1 MRRLTL
7 TILLVLCAGLTLLPA
22 CSREEAGGASG
33 GAPEKTA
40 AAPARWT
47 SALAGVEEAAAEAR
61 RWREDALLYAIA
73 TPEPALDA
81 RGRAPA
87 WLYTFVSPSAGAVAS
102 VEVRGGEVRRLP
114 EQRLPEP
121 DIRNLRRNALPP
133 PGRLLDSGEALRRTE
148 RVREL
153 LAGDGRTASAGLD
166 SLSGGG
172 PVWIF
177 ATVGEGRRL
186 EERVPAVAGG

>member
-1 MRRLTL
+1 M
-7 TILLVLCAGLTLLPA
+7 LLVCALGLALLPG
-22 CSREEAGGASG
+22 CSREEG
-33 GAPEKTA
+33 GAPGSFAGETTA
-40 AAPARWT
+40 APVRWT
-47 SALAGVEEAAAEAR
+47 TALAGVEEAAGEAR
-61 RWREDALLYAIA
+61 RWREDAELYAIA

-102 VEVRGGEVRRLP
+102 VEVRGGEARRLP
-114 EQRLPEP
+114 EQPLPEA

-133 PGRLLDSGEALRRTE
+133 PERLLDSDEALRRARE
-148 RVREL
+148 VRGL
-153 LAGDGRTASAGLD
+153 LSGRGGRTASAGLD

-177 ATVGEGRRL
+177 ATVSEGRRL
-186 EERVPAVAGG
+186 EERVPALSGG

>member
-1 MRRLTL
+1 MLTVL
-7 TILLVLCAGLTLLPA
+7 VVLVCAAALLSG
-22 CSREEAGGASG
+22 CSREEREPAGGPAR
-33 GAPEKTA
+33 ETTA
-40 AAPARWT
+40 AAGRWST
-47 SALAGVEEAAAEAR
+47 ALSGVEEASEEAR

-81 RGRAPA
+81 RGRSPA

-102 VEVRGGEVRRLP
+102 VEVRGGEEARRLP
-114 EQRLPEP
+114 GQRLPEP
-121 DIRNLRRNALPP
+121 DIQNLRRNALPP
-133 PGRLLDSGEALRRTE
+133 PGRLLDSDEALRETQ
-148 RVREL
+148 RVREVL
-153 LAGDGRTASAGLD
+153 SGEGWRTASAGLD

-186 EERVPAVAGG
+186 EERVPAVTGAS